1 MPLSKLYDEALVY
14 ASELHRDQVRKGSG
28 VDQYE
33 ASLYGVEEAF
43 GGRSSAPFE
52 LQHVRRKSLRAGRSR
67 YGTLLRDRHE
77 DRSAAAHP

>member
-33 ASLYGVEEAF
+33 ASLNGVEEAF

-52 LQHVRRKSLRAGRSR
+52 LTPAACLSWL
-67 YGTLLRDRHE
+67 GTEGYVQCHACD
-77 DRSAAAHP
+77 